1 VVDVCRATL
10 ADVVKHG
17 LAPDE
22 LARVKTQMKGGLQ
35 LGLETSDSRMTR
47 LARSMLYFGRDVSVG
62 EVFQGV
68 DAVENDDVRDAAARM
83 FAEEILNVTVLGP
96 AHAAGA

>member
-1 VVDVCRATL
+1 
-10 ADVVKHG
+10 
-17 LAPDE
+17 
-22 LARVKTQMKGGLQ
+22 
-35 LGLETSDSRMTR
+35 
-47 LARSMLYFGRDVSVG
+47 VSVG